1 MQHDPNIAPQH
12 LFDGVTLNDHAFQP
26 SPSLPALHLSHPSP
40 GSTSSLIDRHLE
52 PPQTYDQLLL
62 SNNQLKTRV
71 NELELINM
79 MTRESEG
86 RLQKEI
92 EIVRRNED
100 DLKRRINELE
110 QQTNNGDIHDPAHT
124 FKRARLSETR
134 LDKK

>member
-1 MQHDPNIAPQH
+1 M
-12 LFDGVTLNDHAFQP
+12 TLNDHAFQA

-40 GSTSSLIDRHLE
+40 GSTSSLLDRHLE

-79 MTRESEG
+79 MTRESEA

-92 EIVRRNED
+92 ESIRKSEEES
-100 DLKRRINELE
+100 KRRISELE
-110 QQTNNGDIHDPAHT
+110 QQLNDRDNNDAHPS
-124 FKRARLSETR
+124 KRTRLSDVTR
-134 LDKK
+134 DR